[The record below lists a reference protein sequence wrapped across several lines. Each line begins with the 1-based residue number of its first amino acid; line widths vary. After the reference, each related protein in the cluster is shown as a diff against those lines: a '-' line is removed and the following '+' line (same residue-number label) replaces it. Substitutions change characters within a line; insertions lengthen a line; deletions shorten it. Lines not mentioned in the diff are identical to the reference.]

1 MYLQLDYL
9 KQLYETAKK
18 EVLNSKY
25 AWEVNLVEK
34 RVFEEQTPKDFLI
47 EYVFVVCN
55 SGMRNQVAE
64 KIFERYM
71 EQGIVA
77 IKHPLKKKAILE
89 AEQDYKK
96 WFETLKIRKQHH
108 TELDFL
114 GSLPHI
120 GKITKYHL
128 ARNLGFD
135 VAKPDRHMQKLA
147 ELFGYVDPN
156 HMCIDLHMFTGGEY
170 RVGTIDVILWRFC
183 NLNPNYLEM
192 IKNYKISNKG
202 QDIW

>member
-18 EVLNSKY
+18 EVLKSKY

-47 EYVFVVCN
+47 EYVFVVCY
-55 SGMRNQVAE
+55 SGMKNQVAE

-89 AEQDYKK
+89 AEQNYKK
-96 WFETLKIRKQHH
+96 WFEILKIRKQSN

-114 GSLPHI
+114 ESLPHI
-120 GKITKYHL
+120 GKITKYQL
-128 ARNLGFD
+128 ARNLGLD

-147 ELFGYVDPN
+147 ELFGYADPT
-156 HMCIDLHMFTGGEY
+156 HMCIDIYSFTGGEY
-170 RVGTIDVILWRFC
+170 RVGTIDVILWRYC
-183 NLNPNYLEM
+183 NLNPDYVEM
-192 IKNYKISNKG
+192 IKNYKITP
-202 QDIW
+202 